1 MSLTSHTKQTLIAR
15 AHALHPIVIIGNS
28 GLTQAVLAE
37 IDRALFDHEL
47 IKIRL
52 PSGEKSEKTEI
63 IQMLSQQLRA
73 ESLKMI
79 GHIVILY
86 RKSDKKVGKAIK
98 DEGNDRGRK
107 KGVAKTAARKKSPSQ
122 DDAKPAYQRKIN
134 APRRP
139 SSK

>member
-1 MSLTSHTKQTLIAR
+1 MSLTSHTKQSLIAR
-15 AHALHPIVIIGNS
+15 AHTLHPIVIIGNS

-73 ESLKMI
+73 ESLKLI

-86 RKSDKKVGKAIK
+86 RKSDKKTQKATKEERNVRGGK
-98 DEGNDRGRK
+98 RG
-107 KGVAKTAARKKSPSQ
+107 VV
-122 DDAKPAYQRKIN
+122 KPAATRTQK
-134 APRRP
+134 PVTRRP
-139 SSK
+139 KDFAHNKGKRDSR